1 MVGLSIPADKEDM
14 AKKRTE
20 SGKFGLNSRP
30 IPVRRYRRPADLS
43 AIPITP
49 VPITVV
55 AISVITIVI
64 PSFRVDRMPA
74 LEIIPAEMPRDIAM
88 IFVIAEIIEIAA
100 GPPIAAAIRPIIAVV
115 IDGHIARRAVTIRPI
130 DASRQDQGRQRPNQ
144 YRRHIS
150 HIVLHRE
157 KRDIDTLML
166 TREKRF
172 RR

>member
-49 VPITVV
+49 VPITAV
-55 AISVITIVI
+55 AVAV

-115 IDGHIARRAVTIRPI
+115 IDGHIARRAVTIRPT

-144 YRRHIS
+144 YRRHLS

-157 KRDIDTLML
+157 TWGIEKLKL
-166 TREKRF
+166 TSEKRF